1 MKIRELF
8 EKPIDRFIEGVI
20 KADDDRNLI
29 DEMDEYIITKDISKK
44 LRPILENY
52 SNNPK
57 VNGVWISGFFGS
69 GKSHL
74 LKMLSMAMER
84 KTIEGKDL
92 SEIFL
97 EKIRETND
105 EFLIGDMEKTLR
117 IPSKSILFNIDQK
130 VDATIQETS
139 NQIVEVFLKVFNE
152 LCGYCSTLPFFAE
165 FERDMDSEGVL
176 NQLKQTFTNKL
187 ENLGMTKGLGFIPF
201 DQKNLQQ
208 HILPL
213 EGET

>member
-1 MKIRELF
+1 
-8 EKPIDRFIEGVI
+8 
-20 KADDDRNLI
+20 
-29 DEMDEYIITKDISKK
+29 
-44 LRPILENY
+44 
-52 SNNPK
+52 
-57 VNGVWISGFFGS
+57 
-69 GKSHL
+69 
-74 LKMLSMAMER
+74 MER

-165 FERDMDSEGVL
+165 FERDMDSEE
-176 NQLKQTFTNKL
+176 F
-187 ENLGMTKGLGFIPF
+187 
-201 DQKNLQQ
+201 
-208 HILPL
+208 
-213 EGET
+213 

>member
-105 EFLIGDMEKTLR
+105 EFLIGDMEKTLEFPVKVSFS
-117 IPSKSILFNIDQK
+117 ISIKKSTQPSRKPP
-130 VDATIQETS
+130 T
-139 NQIVEVFLKVFNE
+139 
-152 LCGYCSTLPFFAE
+152 
-165 FERDMDSEGVL
+165 
-176 NQLKQTFTNKL
+176 
-187 ENLGMTKGLGFIPF
+187 
-201 DQKNLQQ
+201 
-208 HILPL
+208 
-213 EGET
+213 